1 MSDNQSWNSSGSEE
15 DPETEVGLPV
25 ELCGLLSKLQPFAV
39 APADGEPL
47 LDGSGLR
54 NDIPSDQRSVTL
66 DPPVAA
72 IPVLLCVRRSR
83 NSGCLRLCR
92 IKSLF
97 VEGPCSGASCERGRN
112 KLGQLSWTN
121 YIHGWQDRWVVL
133 KINTLSYYKSEDETE
148 YGCRGSICLSK
159 AVIMPHDFDECRFDI
174 SVNDSVWYLRAQDS
188 DHRQQWVDAIE
199 QHKTESGYGSESS
212 LRRHGSIVSLVSGT
226 SGYSATSTS
235 SFKKGHSLH
244 EKLAEMETFRDIL
257 CRQVDTLQKYFDA
270 CADAV
275 SKDELQ
281 RDKVVED
288 DEDDFPTMRSDGDF
302 LHNSNSSKE
311 KLFPHVTPK
320 GINGIDFKGEAITF
334 KATTAGILATL
345 SHCIEL
351 VVKREESWQ
360 KRLDKE
366 MEKRRRIEEAYK
378 SAVTELKKKSHFGG
392 PDYEEGP
399 NSLIN
404 EEEFFDAVEAALDR
418 QDKMQEQFQNEKVR
432 LHWTTSLPSGNAY
445 SAVGIHRFVQKPHSC
460 SSSMSSIDL
469 ASDVHKFST
478 QVEEMVQNH
487 MTYSLQD
494 VGGDANWQL
503 VVEEGEM
510 KVYRREVEENGIVLD
525 PLKATHA
532 VKGVTGH
539 EVCHYFWNVDVRN
552 DWETTIENFHV
563 VENLADNAIIIYQMH
578 KRVWPAS
585 QRDVLYLSAIRKIPA
600 FSENDPETWIVCN
613 FSVEHDDAP
622 LNNRCIRAKINI
634 AMICQTLV
642 SPPEGNKEISR
653 DNILC
658 KITYV
663 ANVNPGGWAPA
674 SVLRAVARREYP
686 KFLKRF
692 TSYVQEKTAGQPIL
706 F

>member
-1 MSDNQSWNSSGSEE
+1 MYYYQPVHSFSIKRSCHFGVILQ
-15 DPETEVGLPV
+15 ET
-25 ELCGLLSKLQPFAV
+25 
-39 APADGEPL
+39 
-47 LDGSGLR
+47 
-54 NDIPSDQRSVTL
+54 
-66 DPPVAA
+66 
-72 IPVLLCVRRSR
+72 
-83 NSGCLRLCR
+83 
-92 IKSLF
+92 
-97 VEGPCSGASCERGRN
+97 
-112 KLGQLSWTN
+112 
-121 YIHGWQDRWVVL
+121 
-133 KINTLSYYKSEDETE
+133 
-148 YGCRGSICLSK
+148 
-159 AVIMPHDFDECRFDI
+159 
-174 SVNDSVWYLRAQDS
+174 
-188 DHRQQWVDAIE
+188 
-199 QHKTESGYGSESS
+199 
-212 LRRHGSIVSLVSGT
+212 
-226 SGYSATSTS
+226 
-235 SFKKGHSLH
+235 
-244 EKLAEMETFRDIL
+244 
-257 CRQVDTLQKYFDA
+257 
-270 CADAV
+270 
-275 SKDELQ
+275 
-281 RDKVVED
+281 
-288 DEDDFPTMRSDGDF
+288 
-302 LHNSNSSKE
+302 
-311 KLFPHVTPK
+311 
-320 GINGIDFKGEAITF
+320 
-334 KATTAGILATL
+334 
-345 SHCIEL
+345 
-351 VVKREESWQ
+351 
-360 KRLDKE
+360 
-366 MEKRRRIEEAYK
+366 EKRRRTEEAYK
-378 SAVTELKKKSHFGG
+378 NAVTELKKKSHFGG

-418 QDKMQEQFQNEKVR
+418 QDKMEEQSQSEKVR
-432 LHWTTSLPSGNAY
+432 LHWPTSLPSGDAY
-445 SAVGIHRFVQKPHSC
+445 SAVGTHRFVQK
-460 SSSMSSIDL
+460 
-469 ASDVHKFST
+469 
-478 QVEEMVQNH
+478 VEEMVQNH

-563 VENLADNAIIIYQMH
+563 VENLADNAIIIYQTH

-613 FSVEHDDAP
+613 FSVEHDSAP
-622 LNNRCIRAKINI
+622 LNNRCVRAKINV

-674 SVLRAVARREYP
+674 SVLRAVAKREYP

-692 TSYVQEKTAGQPIL
+692 TSYVQEKTAGKPIL